1 MVLSLHQIS
10 LKERCQDS
18 THACAGWRCRPVRNA
33 FLRCILDNYFCLVT
47 RCTATNKK
55 PRKKSTTALQGRRVQ
70 PLRRYKKTF
79 CTWRHGGRK
88 QASNRQTRRDGGG
101 DNHSLQT
108 VGPTISASRKRGPGE
123 RKFVSPATGTKQANM
138 GERSSALRCR
148 RGKDSRSS
156 TWRWR
161 Q

>member
-1 MVLSLHQIS
+1 MLQSNKDLLNKKEEMVLSLHQIS

-18 THACAGWRCRPVRNA
+18 THVCAGWRCRPVRNA

-101 DNHSLQT
+101 DNHSLET
-108 VGPTISASRKRGPGE
+108 VGPPTISVFTEGRTRRTKICLASSRDEASKHGKE
-123 RKFVSPATGTKQANM
+123 A
-138 GERSSALRCR
+138 R
-148 RGKDSRSS
+148 R
-156 TWRWR
+156 
-161 Q
+161 